1 MKRKPEMPAP
11 KTGKET
17 GTDIPK
23 KKKAG
28 PMRLAMRRLMRNPSA
43 IMGFIVLGIIVFIAV
58 FASLLIPYD
67 PAQINMAQ
75 RMKGP
80 SLEHWFGTDQYGR
93 DILSRVFVGAKYSL
107 MLGLLNTS
115 ISCFM
120 GMIIGSLCG
129 FFGGKVDLIVM
140 RLMEIVQSIPGMLLA
155 VVIAAV
161 LGPGFWQVII
171 AIGIAG
177 TPGFTRMTRASIMMV
192 RSTEYIEAAAL
203 INCSTL
209 RIIVRH
215 AMPNAF
221 SPILVQST
229 MSIATCITMAAA
241 ISFIGLGVQP
251 PTPEWGAMLAGAR
264 DQVREYPYL
273 LIAPGAMIMLS
284 VLSINMIGDA
294 LRDVLDPK
302 LRK

>member
-1 MKRKPEMPAP
+1 MNKKPEITP
-11 KTGKET
+11 
-17 GTDIPK
+17 DIPK
-23 KKKAG
+23 KKKSS
-28 PMRLAMRRLMRNPSA
+28 PMRLAIRRLMRNPSA
-43 IMGFIVLGIIVFIAV
+43 IIGFMVLGVIVFIAV
-58 FASLLIPYD
+58 FAVLLIPYD
-67 PAQINMAQ
+67 PMKINMAE
-75 RMKGP
+75 RMRGP
-80 SLEHWFGTDQYGR
+80 SLKHWFGTDQYGR
-93 DILSRVFVGAKYSL
+93 DILSRIFIGAKYSL

-115 ISCFM
+115 ISCFI
-120 GMIIGSLCG
+120 GIIIGSICG
-129 FFGGKVDLIVM
+129 FFGGKIDLVVM
-140 RLMEIVQSIPGMLLA
+140 RLLDIVQSIPGMLLA

-177 TPGFTRMTRASIMMV
+177 TPGFARMTRASIMTV
-192 RSTEYIEAAAL
+192 RNTEYIEAASL
-203 INCSTL
+203 INCSTF

-221 SPILVQST
+221 SPVLVQST
-229 MSIATCITMAAA
+229 MSIASCITLAAG

-251 PTPEWGAMLAGAR
+251 PTPEWGAMLAGSR
-264 DQVREYPYL
+264 DHVREHPYL

-302 LRK
+302 LRE